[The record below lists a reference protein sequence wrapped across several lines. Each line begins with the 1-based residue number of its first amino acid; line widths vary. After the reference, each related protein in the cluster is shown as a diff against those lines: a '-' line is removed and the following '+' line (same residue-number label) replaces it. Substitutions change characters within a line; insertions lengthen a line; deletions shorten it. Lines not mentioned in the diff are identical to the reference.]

1 MTDDLFR
8 TEIPGN
14 LKNGESVQEF
24 NIPQPKVAG
33 YKTFDFA
40 AAAAAYEMDLVG
52 LEVTVVK
59 VKTGRWLL
67 CKEDGTVLAS
77 KRSESDILATA
88 GKIELRRDAGNL
100 HGYRFGKRID
110 STIVKGYAVAV
121 WGERFN
127 YENIEFDGHY
137 WWADIVDPKTGKRAE
152 HLRMDYHINYE
163 RLPEFAFK
171 AA

>member
-1 MTDDLFR
+1 MAYTSFDL
-8 TEIPGN
+8 N
-14 LKNGESVQEF
+14 
-24 NIPQPKVAG
+24 
-33 YKTFDFA
+33 

-52 LEVTVVK
+52 LEVSVVK
-59 VKTGRWLL
+59 VKTSRWLL
-67 CKEDGTVLAS
+67 CKADGTVLAS
-77 KRSESDILATA
+77 KRSESEILAVA
-88 GKIELRRDAGNL
+88 DKIELRRDAGNL

-121 WGERFN
+121 WGERFS
-127 YENIEFDGHY
+127 YDNIEFDGHY
-137 WWADIVDPKTGKRAE
+137 WWADIADAKTGECAK